1 MTLERDS
8 AVFGLNDVKLYPT
21 NGSGGWG
28 TGFDVPKVVQYAPNV
43 EIGGKMLE
51 GDDTE
56 DQYSYVKGYGAKLA
70 FNKIP
75 MDVLSATLGGS
86 IIDSG
91 SAPSQKTSYTFAPRG
106 TSLPLFKLA
115 GQMTK
120 VDDGLGDAHITLTN
134 CRVKPGT
141 YDIGAKYGDYV
152 AITLD
157 VWIQDQPVIDFNET
171 AIALVVAPD
180 TTPPTI
186 SSTVPADAATGISKT
201 ANLSVTFSEAVQAGD
216 VTADHFILTTDAGVA
231 AAATLTLNTPTN
243 TIVTI
248 NPTSDL
254 DATTEYLLVI
264 TGVHD
269 VAGNV
274 LASPTIINF
283 TTGA

>member
-1 MTLERDS
+1 MTLARES
-8 AVFGLNDVKLYPT
+8 AAFGLNDVKVYPT

-28 TGFDVPKVVQYAPNV
+28 TGYDVPKITQYAPSV

-75 MDVLSATLGGS
+75 MNVLSVVMGGT
-86 IIDSG
+86 IADSG
-91 SAPSQKTSYTFAPRG
+91 TTPSQQVSYTFAPRG
-106 TSLPLFKLA
+106 TTLPLFKLA

-120 VDDGLGDAHITLTN
+120 VDDGLGDAHVTLTN

-141 YDIGAKYGDYV
+141 YEIGAKYGDYV
-152 AITLD
+152 SITLD
-157 VWIQDQPVIDFNET
+157 VWIQDQPVIEFNET
-171 AIALVVAPD
+171 AIALTVTPD

-201 ANLSVTFSEAVQAGD
+201 ANLSVTFSEAIQAGD

-231 AAATLTLNTPTN
+231 VATTLTLNAPTN
-243 TIVTI
+243 TIVSI

-254 DATTEYLLVI
+254 DASTDYLLVI

-274 LASPTIINF
+274 LASPSIINF

>member
-1 MTLERDS
+1 MTIARES
-8 AVFGLNDVKLYPT
+8 AAFGLSDVKLYPT
-21 NGSGGWG
+21 NGAGGWG
-28 TGFDVPKVVQYAPNV
+28 TGYDVPKVTQYAPSV

-56 DQYSYVKGYGAKLA
+56 DLYSYVKGYGAKLA

-75 MDVLSATLGGS
+75 MNVLSAVMGGT
-86 IIDSG
+86 ITETG
-91 SAPSQKTSYTFAPRG
+91 STPNQKVSYAFASRG
-106 TSLPLFKLA
+106 TSLPLFKLV

-120 VDDGLGDAHITLTN
+120 VDDGLGDAHVTLTN

-141 YDIGAKYGDYV
+141 YEIGAKYEDYV
-152 AITLD
+152 SITLD
-157 VWIQDQPVIDFNET
+157 VWIQDQPIIDFNET
-171 AIALVVAPD
+171 AVALTVSPD

-186 SSTVPADAATGISKT
+186 SSTVPADGATAVDKT
-201 ANLSVTFSEAVQAGD
+201 ANLTVTFSEAIQTGD
-216 VTADHFILTTDAGVA
+216 ANSDHFILTTAAGVA
-231 AAATLTLNTPTN
+231 VAATISVNGAG

-248 NPTSDL
+248 NPDSSL
-254 DATTEYLLVI
+254 EATTEYLLVI

-269 VAGNV
+269 VAGNI